1 MYLQIR
7 MRGKILIHLIFT
19 ILISANADF
28 IHNANE
34 YTSTSSTTV
43 KN

>member
-7 MRGKILIHLIFT
+7 MRGKILIHLIYT
-19 ILISANADF
+19 ILISANVDF

-34 YTSTSSTTV
+34 YISTSSTRG